1 MSFHEQTESTI
12 NRACVYELAQAVLEH
27 GDKFNS
33 MHEAWAVLKEEVE
46 EAWEEVNYIE
56 NNLLDFVW
64 EKVTKGFVPEETINE
79 IQEVAIRGM
88 KELAQVWAVCEKMN
102 EKVEE

>member
-1 MSFHEQTESTI
+1 MSFHPETEKLV
-12 NRACVYELAQAVLEH
+12 NKACVYELAQAVLEH
-27 GDKFNS
+27 GDNFHS
-33 MHEAWAVLKEEVE
+33 RHEGYAVLKEEVE

-64 EKVTKGFVPEETINE
+64 EKVTKGFVPDGTINE

-88 KELAQVWAVCEKMN
+88 KELAQVWAVCEKMK
-102 EKVEE
+102 EK